1 MKLLIALAFAFTVS
15 VPAIAE
21 MPKTDSMTPRDLIVA
36 WGQADEEC
44 RGGKPDS
51 MDTAESCVEREV
63 IQNDL
68 EKRGYCLPGP
78 TVTET
83 WKPCTRL

>member
-1 MKLLIALAFAFTVS
+1 MLAALALVIASAALAFA
-15 VPAIAE
+15 E
-21 MPKTDSMTPRDLIVA
+21 MPQTDTMTPRDLIVA

-51 MDTAESCVEREV
+51 PDTAESCVEREV
-63 IQNDL
+63 IQTDL